1 MIVYLFLFDL
11 LNAFNENLTAVHYS
25 IVTPGIDE
33 EVKPGKI
40 NFQSFV
46 DYHLYRIGYAS
57 KAIRSYQV
65 KLGKLY

>member
-25 IVTPGIDE
+25 IVTPGIDQ

-40 NFQSFV
+40 IFQTSV
-46 DYHLYRIGYAS
+46 ETYRYILF
-57 KAIRSYQV
+57 
-65 KLGKLY
+65 KLNLNMSTYLSN